1 MRIIIIL
8 VIIIISYYYNFHKSN
23 NNNHINKT
31 NNNDPS
37 YELWDPLS
45 SESLYSDAIFPIY
58 FISPHLNSFYQFFSL
73 SVSWITNSFCQQVR
87 WSISR
92 SVCQTLQCS
101 IPSSAGRSSYLL
113 RDMMQFRK
121 YYRNWNLLP

>member
-8 VIIIISYYYNFHKSN
+8 VIIIISYYYNFHQSN
-23 NNNHINKT
+23 NNNHIDKT
-31 NNNDPS
+31 NNVMKVMNYEIHCRLKVYIVMPS
-37 YELWDPLS
+37 SLFILS
-45 SESLYSDAIFPIY
+45 Y
-58 FISPHLNSFYQFFSL
+58 HLNSFYQFFSL